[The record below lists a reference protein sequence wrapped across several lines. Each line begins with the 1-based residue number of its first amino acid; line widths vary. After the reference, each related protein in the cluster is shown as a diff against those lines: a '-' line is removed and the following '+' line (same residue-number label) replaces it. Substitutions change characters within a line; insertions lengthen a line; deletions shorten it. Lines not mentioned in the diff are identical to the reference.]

1 MSIEKVRR
9 ADDIEEARIRAVQK
23 AIGALFNASEL
34 TKAMVWNV
42 LVNMLCG
49 MTIEFDIDKDDL
61 MDTVSNVYDMQALH
75 MVELDTDK
83 PN

>member
-1 MSIEKVRR
+1 MSIEGVRR

-23 AIGALFNASEL
+23 AIGALFNSSEL

-61 MDTVSNVYDMQALH
+61 MDSVSNVYDMQALH

>member
-23 AIGALFNASEL
+23 AIKALFNASEL

>member
-1 MSIEKVRR
+1 MSIEGVRR

-42 LVNMLCG
+42 LVNMLCS

>member
-1 MSIEKVRR
+1 
-9 ADDIEEARIRAVQK
+9 
-23 AIGALFNASEL
+23 
-34 TKAMVWNV
+34 
-42 LVNMLCG
+42 MLCG